1 MVLPGVTTSFRPPR
15 FSAEAVALIL
25 EVLDLEEPFLSGA
38 AAEMSP
44 GPVAMLR
51 ASGLLVPHGHETVS
65 ASLADHDDA
74 PVTLIRS
81 ETAGGFAYF
90 SPAGGLIAV
99 PAARLA
105 RHRAE
110 FTNTLAAVGADL
122 ALPSTRAPRP
132 LIDGLLW
139 EIGDARLG
147 QRPARVQTWFARRMW
162 HAAVQAQ
169 VAAAL
174 QARPYPRDV
183 IILCTSRAAR
193 LRGVSLPGT
202 ILVPIRDV
210 LAAEDSLAVSGE
222 ILDARLR
229 GVAVAA
235 APGPL
240 DLSPDGTRLRIHGA
254 DPIRFRSDDH
264 IAAIRK
270 LVDAFY
276 AGKRVPIRELTEH
289 GTLHRHFGGEKW
301 KLLKPYVTSAKG
313 SWGFDL

>member
-1 MVLPGVTTSFRPPR
+1 MSDEPPR
-15 FSAEAVALIL
+15 LSAAAVALLL

-38 AAEMSP
+38 VAEMSP
-44 GPVAMLR
+44 GPVAILR

-81 ETAGGFAYF
+81 EK
-90 SPAGGLIAV
+90 AGGLAFFSPSSGLTAV

-105 RHRAE
+105 RHRVE
-110 FTNTLAAVGADL
+110 ITNTLAAIGADL
-122 ALPSTRAPRP
+122 ALPSARTPRP
-132 LIDGLLW
+132 LIEGLLW

-147 QRPARVQTWFARRMW
+147 KRPARVQTWFARRLW
-162 HAAVQAQ
+162 HAAVRAQ
-169 VAAAL
+169 VASAL

-193 LRGVSLPGT
+193 LRGVALPGT

-210 LAAEDSLAVSGE
+210 MPADDSLTVSGE
-222 ILDARLR
+222 ILDARMR

-235 APGPL
+235 AAGPL
-240 DLSPDGTRLRIHGA
+240 DLSPDGTRLC
-254 DPIRFRSDDH
+254 IRGGELIVFRSDDH
-264 IAAIRK
+264 VAAIRK

-276 AGKRVPIRELTEH
+276 ARKRVPISELTDH
-289 GTLHRHFGGEKW
+289 GTLHRHFGGVKW
-301 KLLKPYVTSAKG
+301 KILKPYLTSVKG
-313 SWGFDL
+313 AWGFDL

>member
-1 MVLPGVTTSFRPPR
+1 MSDEPPR
-15 FSAEAVALIL
+15 LSAEAVALLL

-38 AAEMSP
+38 VAEMSP
-44 GPVAMLR
+44 GPVGMLR
-51 ASGLLVPHGHETVS
+51 ARELLVPHGHETVS

-81 ETAGGFAYF
+81 EKAGGFAYF
-90 SPAGGLIAV
+90 SPSGGLVAV

-105 RHRAE
+105 RHRVE
-110 FTNTLAAVGADL
+110 ITNTLTAIGADL
-122 ALPSTRAPRP
+122 ALPSARTPRP

-139 EIGDARLG
+139 EMGDARLG
-147 QRPARVQTWFARRMW
+147 KRPGRVQTWFARRMW
-162 HAAVQAQ
+162 EASVRAQ

-193 LRGVSLPGT
+193 LRGVALPGT

-210 LAAEDSLAVSGE
+210 LAAEDGLAVSGE
-222 ILDARLR
+222 ILDARMR

-240 DLSPDGTRLRIHGA
+240 DLSPDGTRLRIHGGE
-254 DPIRFRSDDH
+254 PIVFRSDDH
-264 IAAIRK
+264 IQAIRK
-270 LVDAFY
+270 LVDAFH
-276 AGKRVPIRELTEH
+276 AGRRVPIRELTDH
-289 GTLHRHFGGEKW
+289 GTLHRHFGGVKW
-301 KLLKPYVTSAKG
+301 NLLKPYVSSVKG
-313 SWGFDL
+313 AWGFDL